1 MPKIK
6 WTLFIQDF
14 IPLLETLKQFT
25 SQRIVTNFSHR
36 VRLTF
41 IFQSEQIYIFF
52 FITLQGFFF
61 LYHFL
66 NPDKKVNGYHPRK
79 ELNIPSRLSIVLTA
93 QLIYQNFVNNLN

>member
-1 MPKIK
+1 
-6 WTLFIQDF
+6 
-14 IPLLETLKQFT
+14 
-25 SQRIVTNFSHR
+25 
-36 VRLTF
+36 
-41 IFQSEQIYIFF
+41 YIFF